1 MKQTHYLKH
10 LFVILGVGRLTSHPR
25 GDGLAVKLF
34 EGGGEGAVA
43 PEPAR
48 EGQLLGCKRAMCF
61 HILAVEPFEMSDAQ
75 SVDVGVVC
83 NALLGEVLAEIG
95 TVGTYGLAE
104 L

>member
-10 LFVILGVGRLTSHPR
+10 LFVILRVERLTSHPR

-43 PEPAR
+43 PEPAL

-61 HILAVEPFEMSDAQ
+61 HILAVKLLEVSDAQ
-75 SVDVGVVC
+75 AVDIGVVG
-83 NALLGEVLAEIG
+83 NALLGEV
-95 TVGTYGLAE
+95 
-104 L
+104 